1 MDLNDRQHEILAV
14 ARASGRVTVDDLA
27 ARFQVTPQTIRKDLN
42 DLCEQRLLART
53 HGGAVV
59 TSSVE
64 NVAYA
69 ARRLIADA
77 EKRAIGRAAAE
88 LIPDNCSLFINIG
101 TTTEEVAKALTDRR
115 DLLVITNNL
124 HVAMQLYP
132 SPSIK
137 VIVAGGQVRHSDGAV
152 IGASAID
159 LIQQFKV
166 DLAVI
171 GTSAIDADGALLDF
185 DYQEVRVSQAI
196 IENARKVIL
205 VSDHLKMG
213 RAAPVR
219 IAHITQVDV
228 FVTDRM
234 ASPELAKVCR
244 DAGVEIIETGMPA
257 APGTVP

>member
-1 MDLNDRQHEILAV
+1 MDASERQHKILAV
-14 ARASGRVTVDDLA
+14 ARASGRVTVDDLSV
-27 ARFQVTPQTIRKDLN
+27 RFQVTPQTIRKDLN
-42 DLCEQRLLART
+42 DLCEQGLLART

-64 NVAYA
+64 NVAYT

-77 EKRAIGRAAAE
+77 EKRAIGRAAAA
-88 LIPDNCSLFINIG
+88 LIPDNSSLFINIG
-101 TTTEEVAKALTDRR
+101 TTTEEVAKALIDRR
-115 DLLVITNNL
+115 DLLIITNNL

-132 SPSIK
+132 NPAIK

-171 GTSAIDADGALLDF
+171 GASAIDEDGTLLDF

-196 IENARKVIL
+196 IANARRVVL
-205 VSDHLKMG
+205 VSDHLKVG
-213 RAAPVR
+213 RSAPVR
-219 IAHITQVDV
+219 IAHIDQLDV
-228 FVTDRM
+228 FVTDKMVSSDLMR
-234 ASPELAKVCR
+234 ACKA
-244 DAGVEIIETGMPA
+244 AGVEVIETGMEVRPDA
-257 APGTVP
+257 ED